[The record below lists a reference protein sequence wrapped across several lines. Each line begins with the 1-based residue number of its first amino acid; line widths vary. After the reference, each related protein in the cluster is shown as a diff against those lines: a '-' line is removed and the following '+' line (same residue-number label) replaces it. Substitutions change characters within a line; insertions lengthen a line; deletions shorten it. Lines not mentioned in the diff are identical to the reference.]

1 MLEVSTKNMRFL
13 SRMGSRGC
21 FAQAI
26 HDLAESGRDFVAVA
40 ADLGRSAGFDRISRQ
55 FPDLCVNVGIAE
67 QNLIGVSGGLAKD
80 GTPVFATTFAS
91 FASARCTDQV
101 RILMGYS
108 GLNIKLVGMDS
119 GLIQAQSGATH
130 YGFGDLAIMRSIP
143 GITILSPADGL
154 ETYCA
159 TVAALEWQGP
169 VYLRL
174 TGGQTL
180 PMIHKNV
187 DFALAIGKAIKV
199 REGTDVAFIGCGSI
213 LANALEAAALLEAR
227 GLSSTVIDMH
237 TLRPLDREALDGIAS
252 HRLIVTVEEH
262 TTHGGLGAAVA
273 ESLAPRKVR
282 PPHLLVGIDDF
293 FPKAGDYDYM
303 IRQCGLT
310 PQDLYQRVTDFLA
323 V

>member
-1 MLEVSTKNMRFL
+1 MRFL
-13 SRMGSRGC
+13 ARMGSRGS

-26 HDLAESGRDFVAVA
+26 HDLAESGRDFVAVT

-108 GLNIKLVGMDS
+108 GLNIKLVGMDG
-119 GLIQAQSGATH
+119 GLVQAQSGSTH

-143 GITILSPADGL
+143 DITILSPADGL
-154 ETYCA
+154 ETYWA
-159 TVAALEWQGP
+159 TVAALEHQGP

-180 PMIHKNV
+180 PLIHKNV
-187 DFALAIGKAIKV
+187 DYTFAVGKAIKV
-199 REGTDVAFIGCGSI
+199 REGTDIAFIGCGSI
-213 LANALEAAALLEAR
+213 LANALEAAALLEAQ

-237 TLRPLDREALDGIAS
+237 TLRPLDRQALDGVAS

-273 ESLAPRKVR
+273 EYLAPSERR
-282 PPHLLVGIDDF
+282 PPHLLMGVDDF

-310 PQDLYQRVTDFLA
+310 PQDIQLRVTNFLA